1 MNASLWR
8 RFWREPLTRFFAA
21 GAGLFVVYALAGS
34 RAPADDRRITIDEYE
49 LQALAALWQAQWRR
63 PPTQDE
69 LTRLVVDRV
78 REEVLYREALAL
90 DLDEND
96 VLVRRRLAEKLEMAL
111 NDVAA
116 TAEPS
121 ADDLRRYFESHADRY
136 VEPPGLTLTHRF
148 FSRDRRGDSVEADA
162 RRRLE
167 ALVAGG
173 TADDDSFHAAKTLEL
188 QDAGRLERI
197 FGGAFRDAV
206 LEHAA
211 PAPVA
216 PRVVRTRP
224 VGVRDAPGAGGR
236 LHGGAPEDAG
246 RGARN
251 GARRLAPRPR
261 RRARVRAL
269 RRDARPV
276 RGRRG
281 AVRLD
286 RRPGAAVRAAGR
298 VSTDLTGDDCSD
310 RARSP
315 ARLVDR
321 PA

>member
-1 MNASLWR
+1 MTASRWR

-21 GAGLFVVYALAGS
+21 GAGLFVLYALAGS
-34 RAPADDRRITIDEYE
+34 RAPADDRRIVIDEYE

-121 ADDLRRYFESHADRY
+121 DDDLRRYFESHADRY
-136 VEPPGLTLTHRF
+136 VEPAGLTLTHRF
-148 FSRDRRGDSVEADA
+148 FSRDRRGDSAEADA
-162 RRRLE
+162 RRALE

-173 TADDDSFHAAKTLEL
+173 TADDDSFHAAKTLTL

-197 FGGAFRDAV
+197 FGTAFRDAV
-206 LEHAA
+206 VEHAGRPRSRHGWFGPVPSA
-211 PAPVA
+211 YGAHLVRVDAYTEGRRQTLDEVRETVLDDWRRDHVAARESERYAEMRARYEVDVA
-216 PRVVRTRP
+216 PFASI
-224 VGVRDAPGAGGR
+224 G
-236 LHGGAPEDAG
+236 
-246 RGARN
+246 
-251 GARRLAPRPR
+251 
-261 RRARVRAL
+261 
-269 RRDARPV
+269 
-276 RGRRG
+276 
-281 AVRLD
+281 
-286 RRPGAAVRAAGR
+286 
-298 VSTDLTGDDCSD
+298 DLVQ
-310 RARSP
+310 P
-315 ARLVDR
+315 
-321 PA
+321 

>member
-21 GAGLFVVYALAGS
+21 GAGLFVVYALAGT
-34 RAPADDRRITIDEYE
+34 RAPTDDRRITIDEYE

-148 FSRDRRGDSVEADA
+148 FSRDRRGDSAEADA
-162 RRRLE
+162 RRGLE

-173 TADDDSFHAAKTLEL
+173 TADDDSFHAAKTLTLE
-188 QDAGRLERI
+188 DADRLERI
-197 FGGAFRDAV
+197 FGTAFHDAV

-211 PAPVA
+211 RPRSRHAWFGPVPSAYGMHLVRVDAYTAGRRRTLDEARETVLDDWRRDHVAARESERYAEMRARYEVDVA
-216 PRVVRTRP
+216 PFASI
-224 VGVRDAPGAGGR
+224 G
-236 LHGGAPEDAG
+236 
-246 RGARN
+246 
-251 GARRLAPRPR
+251 
-261 RRARVRAL
+261 
-269 RRDARPV
+269 
-276 RGRRG
+276 
-281 AVRLD
+281 
-286 RRPGAAVRAAGR
+286 
-298 VSTDLTGDDCSD
+298 DLVQ
-310 RARSP
+310 P
-315 ARLVDR
+315 
-321 PA
+321 

>member
-34 RAPADDRRITIDEYE
+34 RAPADDRHITIDEYE

-136 VEPPGLTLTHRF
+136 VEPAGLTLTHRF

-162 RRRLE
+162 RRGLE

-173 TADDDSFHAAKTLEL
+173 TADDDSFHAAKTLTLE
-188 QDAGRLERI
+188 DAGRLERI

-206 LEHAA
+206 LEQAGRPGSRHAWFG
-211 PAPVA
+211 PAPSAYGMHLVRVDAYTAGRRRTLDEARETVLDDWRRDHVAARESERYAEMRARYEVDVA
-216 PRVVRTRP
+216 PFASI
-224 VGVRDAPGAGGR
+224 G
-236 LHGGAPEDAG
+236 
-246 RGARN
+246 
-251 GARRLAPRPR
+251 
-261 RRARVRAL
+261 
-269 RRDARPV
+269 
-276 RGRRG
+276 
-281 AVRLD
+281 
-286 RRPGAAVRAAGR
+286 
-298 VSTDLTGDDCSD
+298 DLVQ
-310 RARSP
+310 P
-315 ARLVDR
+315 
-321 PA
+321 